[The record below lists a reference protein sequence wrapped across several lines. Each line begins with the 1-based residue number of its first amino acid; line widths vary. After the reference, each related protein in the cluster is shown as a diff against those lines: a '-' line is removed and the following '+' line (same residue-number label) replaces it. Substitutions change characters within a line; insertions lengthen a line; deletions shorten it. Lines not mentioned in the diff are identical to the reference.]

1 MLIKKRLKFRLKG
14 GTPTRMDKKQ
24 GPITRLK
31 TLFSKDPSDNK
42 AGKYRYMILVLCIG
56 AAFMLAG
63 NIFYK
68 RQAQAPDQPAIKMT
82 QSSGEDVPAF
92 GLNKNTGNKDI
103 TDYERQYESQLKTSL
118 DEMLGVKDTRVVV
131 NIDSTEEQVLQ
142 KNKTT
147 KNQTTNETDRDGG
160 KRKVQDTSTDEQM
173 VIIRNGEKE
182 VPIVVQTK
190 KPKIRGVLVV
200 AKGAENIQVKKW
212 IVEAVTRALD
222 VPSYRV
228 AVMPKK

>member
-1 MLIKKRLKFRLKG
+1 MKKQLKFRLKG

-31 TLFSKDPSDNK
+31 KWILKDQPENK

-68 RQAQAPDQPAIKMT
+68 RQAQAPSQPAVKMT

-92 GLNKNTGNKDI
+92 GISKSTGNKDI

-131 NIDSTEEQVLQ
+131 NVDSSEEKVLQ
-142 KNKTT
+142 TNKNS
-147 KNQTTNETDRDGG
+147 KNQTTNETDTNGG
-160 KRKVQDTSTDEQM
+160 KRKVQDSSTDEQM
-173 VIIRNGEKE
+173 VIIRNGDQE

-200 AKGAENIQVKKW
+200 AKGAENIEVKKW
-212 IVEAVTRALD
+212 IVDAVTRVLD

>member
-1 MLIKKRLKFRLKG
+1 MSQGVAVCNCLPK
-14 GTPTRMDKKQ
+14 TAWPPT
-24 GPITRLK
+24 
-31 TLFSKDPSDNK
+31 
-42 AGKYRYMILVLCIG
+42 C
-56 AAFMLAG
+56 
-63 NIFYK
+63 
-68 RQAQAPDQPAIKMT
+68 
-82 QSSGEDVPAF
+82 
-92 GLNKNTGNKDI
+92 
-103 TDYERQYESQLKTSL
+103 QLKTSL

-160 KRKVQDTSTDEQM
+160 KRKVQDSSIDEQM
-173 VIIRNGEKE
+173 VIIRNGDKE

>member
-1 MLIKKRLKFRLKG
+1 
-14 GTPTRMDKKQ
+14 MDKNR

-31 TLFSKDPSDNK
+31 QWLSKEDQSEKK

-56 AAFMLAG
+56 AAFMLAS
-63 NIFYK
+63 NLLFK
-68 RQAQAPDQPAIKMT
+68 KPTAAPDLPASKST
-82 QSSGEDVPAF
+82 QSSQADVPAF
-92 GLNKNTGNKDI
+92 GANKSSGNKAI
-103 TDYERQYESQLKTSL
+103 TDYEQEYESQLKAAL
-118 DEMLGVKDTRVVV
+118 DEMLGVNDVRVVV
-131 NIDSTEEQVLQ
+131 NIESTEEQVLE
-142 KNKTT
+142 KNKVS
-147 KNQTTNETDRDGG
+147 KNQTTNETDTNGG
-160 KRKVQDTSTDEQM
+160 KRKVQDSSTDEQM
-173 VIIRNGEKE
+173 VIIRNGDKE
-182 VPIVVQTK
+182 VPIVVQTN